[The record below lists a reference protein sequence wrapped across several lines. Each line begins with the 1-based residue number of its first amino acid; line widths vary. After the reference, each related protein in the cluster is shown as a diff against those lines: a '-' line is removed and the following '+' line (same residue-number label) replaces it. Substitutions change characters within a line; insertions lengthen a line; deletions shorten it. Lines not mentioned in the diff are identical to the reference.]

1 MRSTLAHNR
10 DLSFKN
16 RATGAPG
23 RKETEQ
29 AVTAISRSGIIP
41 PITLPKWTRRDA
53 ATVKDSDKVVA
64 KHREIGNRAK
74 KTVDELQ
81 HQVQLMQAIFDSISD
96 GVIVADENGNLTF
109 NPSAERIIGMRL
121 DSMPEQWTD
130 DYRIFYPDTI
140 TPIPTEEMPLARA
153 MRGEPTDE
161 MEMFIRTTAKPEGV
175 YISASGRPISSAG
188 TTARGGVIVFRDV
201 TESVQA
207 EEALA
212 QAFAQ
217 GRLEVMDTILHNIG
231 NAVNSVAIGIGTL
244 KEQLVSNRL
253 ITRLSALSKAV
264 KAHSDDWNEYIRH
277 DPQGQQV
284 RPFLVALADDFVK
297 QNQQLI
303 HTVERVRSQTSHI
316 VDIVRTQ
323 RGFDTKA
330 MTCKDVNF
338 RQAILGALRILQ
350 DSFARRGIRTHVSCG
365 NAPEEIRIQE
375 VQFNQ
380 MLINLL
386 KNAMEAIDEL
396 RESGGL
402 KGLPRIEIR
411 AHVRREFLV
420 IDVLDNGIGIP
431 QKNLKAIFRAGYTT
445 KTEGTGLGL
454 HSAANFVSG
463 TGGKIQPLSSGTGT
477 GTTMRVMLRL
487 DTC

>member
-1 MRSTLAHNR
+1 MR
-10 DLSFKN
+10 
-16 RATGAPG
+16 
-23 RKETEQ
+23 
-29 AVTAISRSGIIP
+29 
-41 PITLPKWTRRDA
+41 
-53 ATVKDSDKVVA
+53 DSDKVVA
-64 KHREIGNRAK
+64 EHREIGNRAK

-96 GVIVADENGNLTF
+96 GVIVADENGSLTF

-121 DSMPEQWTD
+121 DSMPDEWTD
-130 DYRIFYPDTI
+130 EYRIFYVDKV
-140 TPIPTEEMPLARA
+140 TPIPPEELPLARA
-153 MRGEPTDE
+153 MRGEATDE
-161 MEMFIRTTAKPEGV
+161 MEMFIRTSAKPEGV
-175 YISASGRPISSAG
+175 FISASGRPIASPG

-201 TESVQA
+201 SESVRA

-231 NAVNSVAIGIGTL
+231 NAVNSVAIGVGTL
-244 KEQLVSNRL
+244 KEQLASNRL

-264 KAHSDDWNEYIRH
+264 KAHSDDWDDYIRH

-284 RPFLVALADDFVK
+284 QPFLAALADDFVK

-323 RGFDTKA
+323 RGFDNKA

-380 MLINLL
+380 MLVNLL

-396 RESGGL
+396 RETGGL
-402 KGLPRIEIR
+402 KGLARIEIR
-411 AHVRREFLV
+411 AYVRRDFLV

-445 KTEGTGLGL
+445 KAEGSGLGL
-454 HSAANFVSG
+454 HSAANFVTG
-463 TGGKIQPLSSGTGT
+463 TGGKIQPLSSGAGT

-487 DTC
+487 NTS